1 MAVKILLVD
10 DNAVVRRALRYSIES
25 QTDWEVAGEAENG
38 KVAIELVQR
47 SSPDVI
53 ILDLSM
59 PVMNGLDA
67 ARHIKAL
74 SPQTRILLFTLHAS
88 PQLTEDARRA
98 GINDVL
104 SLAPFVPCFRSH
116 VPRARQPPKFRIRL
130 LDFVSNPTLAASQ
143 QHR

>member
-10 DNAVVRRALRYSIES
+10 DNAVVRRALRCSIES

-67 ARHIKAL
+67 ARHISKPCRPRLAFCS
-74 SPQTRILLFTLHAS
+74 SPYTRPH
-88 PQLTEDARRA
+88 
-98 GINDVL
+98 N
-104 SLAPFVPCFRSH
+104 
-116 VPRARQPPKFRIRL
+116 
-130 LDFVSNPTLAASQ
+130 
-143 QHR
+143 

>member
-67 ARHIKAL
+67 AR
-74 SPQTRILLFTLHAS
+74 
-88 PQLTEDARRA
+88 
-98 GINDVL
+98 VL
-104 SLAPFVPCFRSH
+104 
-116 VPRARQPPKFRIRL
+116 KRL
-130 LDFVSNPTLAASQ
+130 MSKIPLIM
-143 QHR
+143 

>member
-1 MAVKILLVD
+1 MAVRILLVD
-10 DNAVVRRALRYSIES
+10 DNAVVRRALRCSIES

-88 PQLTEDARRA
+88 PQLTEDARRV

-104 SLAPFVPCFRSH
+104 SKADGLGATVLGAVRSLLP
-116 VPRARQPPKFRIRL
+116 VSRA
-130 LDFVSNPTLAASQ
+130 SSSAAS
-143 QHR
+143 

>member
-10 DNAVVRRALRYSIES
+10 DNAVVRRALRCSIES

-47 SSPDVI
+47 SSPDII

-104 SLAPFVPCFRSH
+104 SKADGLGATVLGAVRSLLP
-116 VPRARQPPKFRIRL
+116 VSRA
-130 LDFVSNPTLAASQ
+130 SSSAAS
-143 QHR
+143 